1 MPGRSEPRARRRD
14 AGDRPGLKKGD
25 SLSPIR
31 AVLFDAGATLLYPD
45 PPAEEVYARELAADG
60 ARFSPARLREALAGA
75 WREVHERAVG
85 DRYGGEQGEPEFWHA
100 FLDRVRGSLD
110 GGVVS
115 AQAFERLARHFR
127 DPRSWGVFPDVVPT
141 LDRLEE
147 AGLRLA
153 VVSNWDSNLPSLLS
167 GLELASRFQAVLVSA
182 IERTGKPER
191 EIFHRA
197 CARLEVEPGQALH
210 VGDSRRED
218 YQGAREAG
226 LQALLLD
233 RTGSFDGDADQIRS
247 LTELAA
253 RLGL

>member
-1 MPGRSEPRARRRD
+1 
-14 AGDRPGLKKGD
+14 
-25 SLSPIR
+25 
-31 AVLFDAGATLLYPD
+31 V
-45 PPAEEVYARELAADG
+45 VYARELEADG
-60 ARFSPARLREALAGA
+60 ARFSPARLRDALAGA
-75 WREVHERAVG
+75 WREVHERVAG
-85 DRYGGEQGEPEFWHA
+85 DRYGGEQGEPEFWHG

-127 DPRSWGVFPDVVPT
+127 DSGAWGVFPDVVPT
-141 LDRLEE
+141 LDRMEE

-153 VVSNWDSNLPSLLS
+153 VVSNWDSNLPALLS
-167 GLELASRFQAVLVSA
+167 GLELASRFHAVLVSA

-197 CARLEVEPGQALH
+197 CARLEVEPAQALH

-233 RTGSFDGDADQIRS
+233 RAGTFDAEDDRIRS
-247 LTELAA
+247 LTEVAV